1 MGGRWMNTRS
11 EQVVVVGGGV
21 VGAAC
26 AYYLRKAGRAVTL
39 IEQRAFGSG
48 CSHGNCGYVCPSH
61 VLPLAGPGALWGTL
75 KTLFARNSPLLV
87 RWRLDPAMWR
97 WFWQF
102 TRKCNQRD
110 MLHAGHA
117 IQALLT
123 SSRTLY
129 DELVAATLTD
139 IEWEALGLLIV
150 FQSQRGMDHYT
161 ETDRLLRREFN
172 MGATRYDGPAL
183 LALEPS
189 LKTGIAGAWH
199 YQTDGHLRPDKLMRA
214 WRRVLAA
221 QGVEI
226 REQCELRDLV
236 VEGRLARRLVTNHGD
251 LPADQV
257 VVATGAWTPLLQ
269 RLLRAPIAIQPG
281 KGYSLTMPRP
291 TVCPKYSMIFDE
303 HRVAVTPLASTYRI
317 GSTME
322 FAGYDRSL
330 NPNRLQL
337 LRDGAA
343 LYLREPHAEP
353 VLESWMGWR
362 PMTPDSLPLIG
373 RTPAIENLFIA
384 AGHGMLGVS
393 MSPGTGRLVTEL
405 VSGATPHIDPTPYA
419 VGRCL

>member
-1 MGGRWMNTRS
+1 MTTEA

-26 AYYLRKAGRAVTL
+26 AHYLRKAGREVTL
-39 IEQRAFGSG
+39 IEQSAFGSG

-61 VLPLAGPGALWGTL
+61 VLPLARPGALRDTL
-75 KTLFARNSPLLV
+75 KTMFAKNSPLLV

-102 TRKCNQRD
+102 ARKCNQRD
-110 MLHAGHA
+110 MLRAGHA
-117 IQALLT
+117 IQMLLS

-129 DELVAATLTD
+129 DELVAETLAD
-139 IEWEALGLLIV
+139 IEWEALGLLLV
-150 FQSQRGMDHYT
+150 FQSQRGMDHYAA
-161 ETDRLLRREFN
+161 TDQLLRREFDL
-172 MGATRYDGPAL
+172 GATRYDGAEL
-183 LALEPS
+183 LTLEPS
-189 LKTGIAGAWH
+189 LKAGIAGAWH
-199 YQTDGHLRPDKLMRA
+199 YQTDSHLRPDKLMLA

-221 QGVEI
+221 QGVEV

-236 VEGRLARRLVTNHGD
+236 VEGRLARRLITNRGEIQ
-251 LPADQV
+251 ADQV

-291 TVCPKYSMIFDE
+291 KNCPKYSMIFEE
-303 HRVAVTPLASTYRI
+303 HRVAVTPMSSTYRI

-322 FAGYDRSL
+322 FAGYDTSL
-330 NPNRLQL
+330 NPARLQL

-343 LYLREPHAEP
+343 LYLYEPHAEP
-353 VLESWMGWR
+353 VLESWAGWR
-362 PMTPDSLPLIG
+362 PMSPDSLPLIG
-373 RTPAIENLFIA
+373 PTPAIENLFIA

-393 MSPGTGRLVTEL
+393 MSPATGRLIAEL
-405 VSGATPHIDPTPYA
+405 VSGETPHIDPAPYA
-419 VGRCL
+419 VGRRL

>member
-1 MGGRWMNTRS
+1 MNAGA
-11 EQVVVVGGGV
+11 EPVVVVGGGV

-26 AYYLRKAGRAVTL
+26 AYFLRKAGRAVIL

-61 VLPLAGPGALWGTL
+61 VLPLAGPGVLRETL
-75 KTLFARNSPLLV
+75 KTLFARNSPLQV

-110 MLHAGHA
+110 RLYAGHA

-123 SSRTLY
+123 SSRALY
-129 DELVAATLTD
+129 DELVSGTLGD
-139 IEWEALGLLIV
+139 VEWETKGLLLV
-150 FQSQRGMDHYT
+150 FQSQRGMDHYAA
-161 ETDRLLRREFN
+161 TDQLLRSEFN
-172 MGATRYDGPAL
+172 LGAARYDGPAL
-183 LALEPS
+183 LELEPA
-189 LKTGIAGAWH
+189 LKPGIAGAWH
-199 YQTDGHLRPDKLMRA
+199 YLTDGHLRPDKLMSA
-214 WRRVLAA
+214 WRRVLTAL
-221 QGVEI
+221 GVEI

-236 VEGRLARRLVTNHGD
+236 VDGRIARRLVTNHGD
-251 LPADQV
+251 LPVDQI
-257 VVATGAWTPLLQ
+257 VVATGAWTPLMQ
-269 RLLRAPIAIQPG
+269 RLLRTPIAIQPG

-291 TVCPKYSMIFDE
+291 AICPKYSMIFEE

-330 NPNRLQL
+330 SRDRLQL

-343 LYLREPHAEP
+343 LYLREPTCEP

-373 RTPAIENLFIA
+373 RTPAFENLFVA

-393 MSPGTGRLVTEL
+393 MSPATGRLIAEL
-405 VSGATPHIDPTPYA
+405 VTGETPHIDPAPYA
-419 VGRCL
+419 VGRHL